1 MCQFNWHIL
10 IFFYFFVFK
19 KIIFFFCNSNVVK
32 ILFMESQSKL
42 EKLAGYLIFLGVLA
56 IVCVACWYFSNV
68 LIYVILAFLVS
79 LISQPLMHLMQK
91 IRIKGKSAPN
101 WLLAILSII
110 LVMAILLLVVIMVI
124 PVVVNIINEASLF
137 GDSSSLGNIGDSI
150 NEWIVGLFPSL
161 GADFDAVSVLLDYLK
176 GSLSDFSVT
185 SLIGSVGSLVIDL
198 AVGIFAVV
206 FISFFFVKDE
216 TLFSRIVAA
225 LVPDRI
231 EASVTAS
238 IVDIEHLLSR
248 YFVGLLLEML
258 SVAILNF
265 LGLCLIARI
274 GVTYALGIAFIAGIL
289 NIIPYVGPI
298 IGEAIGVLLC
308 MVLKYGTG
316 IGLDVN
322 IWIFALIVLAI
333 MLGVQLIDNFVLQP
347 IIYSTSIQATPLEIF
362 IVMLIAGHIGG
373 ILGMLAAIPAY
384 TVIRVIAGRFFYDKK
399 FVRRLM
405 PDLEKEI
412 TK

>member
-1 MCQFNWHIL
+1 M
-10 IFFYFFVFK
+10 
-19 KIIFFFCNSNVVK
+19 
-32 ILFMESQSKL
+32 
-42 EKLAGYLIFLGVLA
+42 IFLGVLA

-68 LIYVILAFLVS
+68 LMYVVLAFVVS
-79 LISQPLMHLMQK
+79 LLSQPLMHLMKK

-110 LVMAILLLVVIMVI
+110 LVISILLLVVIMVI

-137 GDSSSLGNIGDSI
+137 GDSSSFGNIGDNI
-150 NEWIVGLFPSL
+150 NEWIVGVFPSL
-161 GADFDAVSVLLDYLK
+161 GADFDGVSVLLDYLK
-176 GSLSDFSVT
+176 GSLSDFSFT
-185 SLIGSVGSLVIDL
+185 GLIGSVGSIVIDL
-198 AVGIFAVV
+198 AVGIFAVM

-216 TLFSRIVAA
+216 TLFSKIVAA

-231 EASVTAS
+231 EASVTES

-248 YFVGLLLEML
+248 YFVGLILEML
-258 SVAILNF
+258 CVAILNF
-265 LGLCLIARI
+265 IGLSLIARI
-274 GVTYALGIAFIAGIL
+274 GVTYALGIAFISGIL

-298 IGEAIGVLLC
+298 IGEVIGVLLC
-308 MVLKYGTG
+308 VVLKYGTG
-316 IGLDVN
+316 VGLNVN
-322 IWIFALIVLAI
+322 IWIFAIIVLAI
-333 MLGVQLIDNFVLQP
+333 MLGVQLIDNIVLQP
-347 IIYSTSIQATPLEIF
+347 IIYSTSIQATALEIF

-373 ILGMLAAIPAY
+373 MVGMLAAIPAY

>member
-1 MCQFNWHIL
+1 
-10 IFFYFFVFK
+10 
-19 KIIFFFCNSNVVK
+19 
-32 ILFMESQSKL
+32 MENQTKL

-68 LIYVILAFLVS
+68 LIYLILAFLVS

-110 LVMAILLLVVIMVI
+110 LVIAILLMVVIMVI

-137 GDSSSLGNIGDSI
+137 GDSNSFGSIGDTI
-150 NEWIVGLFPSL
+150 NDWIVGMFPSL
-161 GADFDAVSVLLDYLK
+161 GTDFDAVSVLLDYLEK
-176 GSLSDFSVT
+176 SLSDFSVT
-185 SLIGSVGSLVIDL
+185 SLIGSVGSVVIDL
-198 AVGIFAVV
+198 AVGLFAVV
-206 FISFFFVKDE
+206 FISFFFVKDGN
-216 TLFSRIVAA
+216 LFSKIVAA
-225 LVPDRI
+225 FVPDRI
-231 EASVTAS
+231 EASVTES

-258 SVAILNF
+258 GVAILNF
-265 LGLCLIARI
+265 IGLSLIARI

-316 IGLDVN
+316 VGLNVN

-347 IIYSTSIQATPLEIF
+347 IIYSTSIQSTPLEIF

-399 FVRRLM
+399 FVQRLM
-405 PDLEKEI
+405 PDMGKK
-412 TK
+412 TTN

>member
-1 MCQFNWHIL
+1 
-10 IFFYFFVFK
+10 
-19 KIIFFFCNSNVVK
+19 
-32 ILFMESQSKL
+32 
-42 EKLAGYLIFLGVLA
+42 
-56 IVCVACWYFSNV
+56 
-68 LIYVILAFLVS
+68 
-79 LISQPLMHLMQK
+79 MQK

-110 LVMAILLLVVIMVI
+110 LVIAILLMVVIMVI

-137 GDSSSLGNIGDSI
+137 GDSGSLGNIGDTI

-185 SLIGSVGSLVIDL
+185 GLIGSVGSVVIDL
-198 AVGIFAVV
+198 VVGLFAVV

-231 EASVTAS
+231 EASVTES
-238 IVDIEHLLSR
+238 IIDIEHLLSR
-248 YFVGLLLEML
+248 YFLGLLLEML
-258 SVAILNF
+258 AVAILNF
-265 LGLCLIARI
+265 LGLSLIARI

-322 IWIFALIVLAI
+322 IWVFALIVLAI

-399 FVRRLM
+399 FVQRLM
-405 PDLEKEI
+405 PDLGKEI

>member
-1 MCQFNWHIL
+1 
-10 IFFYFFVFK
+10 
-19 KIIFFFCNSNVVK
+19 
-32 ILFMESQSKL
+32 MESQSKL

-110 LVMAILLLVVIMVI
+110 LVIAILLLVVILVI

-176 GSLSDFSVT
+176 GSLSDLSVAG
-185 SLIGSVGSLVIDL
+185 LIGSVGSLVIDL

-258 SVAILNF
+258 AVAILNF

-322 IWIFALIVLAI
+322 IWVFALIVLAI
-333 MLGVQLIDNFVLQP
+333 MLSVQLIDNFVLQP
-347 IIYSTSIQATPLEIF
+347 IIYSTSIQATALEIF